1 MSVIIGILNNKGGIG
16 KTTAA
21 INLGH
26 ALANRGQRVLVV
38 DMDNQCNA
46 TQKLLNTEPTETPT
60 VYNVLKA
67 SCLGEPLPDAGTCI
81 YGTPYEG
88 MFCFPNQKI
97 TAHLEKNLYD
107 NYPESMGYMRKFLR
121 KYALDNYDYTLI
133 DTPPNLGIFV
143 LNALLAA
150 DCAIIPISGGSVDSV
165 HGLKNAMRLI
175 SEAKQALGPNESLKF
190 LRILINDADVRT
202 QTARSVINA
211 VHAGWGPEQS
221 FKTIIPRTTE
231 FEKAE
236 AVGKTIIRHNPATS
250 ASKAYRA
257 LSAELISII
266 DGEPQYEE
274 ASI

>member
-1 MSVIIGILNNKGGIG
+1 MGVIIGILNNKGGVA
-16 KTTAA
+16 KTTAT

-26 ALANRGQRVLVV
+26 ALANRGKRVLVV

-46 TQKLLNTEPTETPT
+46 TQKLLGTEPTETPT
-60 VYNVLKA
+60 IYNVLKS
-67 SCLGEPLPDAGTCI
+67 SCSGEDLPDAASCI
-81 YGTPYEG
+81 YATPYDKL
-88 MFCFPNQKI
+88 FCLPNHKT

-107 NYPESMGYMRKFLR
+107 NYPESMSYMRRFLR
-121 KYALDNYDYTLI
+121 EYAHANYDYCLI

-150 DCAIIPISGGSVDSV
+150 DCAIVPISGGSVDSV

-175 SEAKQALGPNESLKF
+175 NEAKESLGPDESLRF
-190 LRILINDADVRT
+190 LRILISSADVRT

-236 AVGKTIIRHNPATS
+236 AVGKTIIRFNPAAN
-250 ASKAYRA
+250 ASKGYRA
-257 LSAELISII
+257 LAAELISII
-266 DGEPQYEE
+266 DGGAYAEE
-274 ASI
+274 S